1 MLLTFRGTRM
11 TTSSIKR
18 TCRNFVELFIT
29 LLTLAV
35 INSVVVLPTVAA
47 ISDAVGQ
54 PSRGL
59 DTLAGEVNLVPALH
73 TTPVITEMIE
83 A

>member
-1 MLLTFRGTRM
+1 M
-11 TTSSIKR
+11 TISSIKQA
-18 TCRNFVELFIT
+18 CNNFVELVIT

-35 INSVVVLPTVAA
+35 INSIVVLPAVAA
-47 ISDAVGQ
+47 ISDAVSQ

-59 DTLAGEVNLVPALH
+59 SQAADQVDLSSPLH
-73 TTPVITEMIE
+73 TTSVMTETIE

>member
-1 MLLTFRGTRM
+1 M
-11 TTSSIKR
+11 TISSIKQ
-18 TCRNFVELFIT
+18 TCHNFVELVIT

-35 INSVVVLPTVAA
+35 INSIVVLPAVAA

-59 DTLAGEVNLVPALH
+59 SQSADQVNLSPPLH
-73 TTPVITEMIE
+73 TTAVITETIE

>member
-1 MLLTFRGTRM
+1 M
-11 TTSSIKR
+11 TISSIKR
-18 TCRNFVELFIT
+18 TCRNFVELVIT
-29 LLTLAV
+29 LLTLAI
-35 INSVVVLPTVAA
+35 INSIVVLPTVAA

-59 DTLAGEVNLVPALH
+59 DTLAGEVSLVPPLH
-73 TTPVITEMIE
+73 ATPVMTETIE